1 VPREDA
7 ADPNVVNQ
15 LTVGKSALDSVTD
28 VSLIAA
34 LGFTAMRSSMLGL
47 LMLKDI
53 QIAWEMLF
61 HCRYSSWISNVEEV
75 KGIVTDPRF
84 HPNNSGYGALYFP

>member
-34 LGFTAMRSSMLGL
+34 PGFTSFEVINAGFTYAERHTNSLGDAFSL
-47 LMLKDI
+47 QIFQLDI
-53 QIAWEMLF
+53 
-61 HCRYSSWISNVEEV
+61 
-75 KGIVTDPRF
+75 
-84 HPNNSGYGALYFP
+84 